1 MKILILNNNSIDS
14 NRSISIDLICK
25 NLTNVNSNLELEI
38 DLVSNSSLVHESVF
52 LKPTYF
58 SEVRTRLAVNKL
70 WKRKKNNYD
79 LIVGVGITGLIKFY
93 YWAISS
99 KKKASISKTE
109 LKKYRNLG
117 EIDFET
123 QVAEIILKKVNKEEQ
138 LFDLKPNVYLDE
150 VKLKSTKKVINWL
163 LQSSDQ
169 KLLDKN
175 SYIFIYLSSLEFIS
189 NSGIVLRLIDRVIR
203 NRGGNKIILIV
214 KKNNEN
220 KIKSEEY
227 LNLFKGINDH
237 ILNLDFISYDDY
249 YYALT
254 FSKEST
260 LTITDDTHLNKINII
275 KDQYSILI
283 QKKTLNDVYID
294 NIIERLDYY
303 LSVITRQELL
313 DPRERKR

>member
-1 MKILILNNNSIDS
+1 MKILILNNNSIDY

-25 NLTNVNSNLELEI
+25 NFTNMHSNIKLEI
-38 DLVSNSSLVHESVF
+38 DLVSNSFLMHESIF
-52 LKPTYF
+52 LKATYF
-58 SEVRTRLAVNKL
+58 REVKTRLVIDNL
-70 WKRKKNNYD
+70 WKRKKNSYD
-79 LIVGVGITGLIKFY
+79 LIIGVGITGLIKLY

-99 KKKASISKTE
+99 KKKVSISKTV
-109 LKKYRNLG
+109 LKKYRKLG

-203 NRGGNKIILIV
+203 NRGDNKIILIV

-260 LTITDDTHLNKINII
+260 LTITNDTHLNKINLI
-275 KDQYSILI
+275 KDQYSILM
-283 QKKTLNDVYID
+283 QNKKLNDVYID
-294 NIIERLDYY
+294 NIIERFNYY
-303 LSVITRQELL
+303 LSVVTR
-313 DPRERKR
+313 